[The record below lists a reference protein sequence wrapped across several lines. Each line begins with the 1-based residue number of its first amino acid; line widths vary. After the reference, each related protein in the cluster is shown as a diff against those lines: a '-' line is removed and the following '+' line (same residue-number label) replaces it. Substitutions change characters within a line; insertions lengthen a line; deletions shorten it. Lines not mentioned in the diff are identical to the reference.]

1 MRRHAILLG
10 AFFLGFISVLSYAQA
25 PVPFISQPLM
35 PDATVPGGP
44 QFTLTVNGT
53 GFVSTSV
60 VNWNS
65 SALATQFVN
74 GSQLT
79 AIVPGADIATK
90 TTASVTVANPG
101 PGGGTSNLVFF
112 TVTRNRNSVGLG
124 LVSSLP
130 VGSPESAAV
139 GDFNGDGKLDL
150 ALANYYGQTVS
161 ILLGDG
167 KGNFTLAS
175 SPPAGIY
182 ADSVAVGDFN
192 GDGKLDLA
200 VANQCAAGTCGLPS
214 TVSILLGDGTGNF
227 TPAPSPAVG
236 YQPMSVAMGDLN
248 GDGNLDLVV
257 ANRCGN
263 DESCQSPGTV
273 SILLGDGKGNFSLAS
288 SVATDGAPWS
298 VAVGDFNGDGKL
310 DLAIANAAGDT
321 VSILLG
327 DGTGNFNLASSPATG
342 SYPRSVAVGDFNG
355 DGKLDLAV
363 ANYFSNTVS
372 VLLGDGTGN
381 FTLASSPAVGI
392 EPQSVAVGDFNGDG
406 KLDVAVANW
415 WGNNYTWG
423 ALDIL
428 LGDGTGNFALA
439 ASPITGFNFAVAV
452 GDFQR
457 GRQAGLGGHRI

>member
-1 MRRHAILLG
+1 M
-10 AFFLGFISVLSYAQA
+10 
-25 PVPFISQPLM
+25 
-35 PDATVPGGP
+35 
-44 QFTLTVNGT
+44 
-53 GFVSTSV
+53 
-60 VNWNS
+60 
-65 SALATQFVN
+65 
-74 GSQLT
+74 
-79 AIVPGADIATK
+79 
-90 TTASVTVANPG
+90 ANPG

-248 GDGNLDLVV
+248 GDGN
-257 ANRCGN
+257 
-263 DESCQSPGTV
+263 Q
-273 SILLGDGKGNFSLAS
+273 I
-288 SVATDGAPWS
+288 
-298 VAVGDFNGDGKL
+298 
-310 DLAIANAAGDT
+310 
-321 VSILLG
+321 
-327 DGTGNFNLASSPATG
+327 
-342 SYPRSVAVGDFNG
+342 
-355 DGKLDLAV
+355 
-363 ANYFSNTVS
+363 
-372 VLLGDGTGN
+372 
-381 FTLASSPAVGI
+381 
-392 EPQSVAVGDFNGDG
+392 
-406 KLDVAVANW
+406 
-415 WGNNYTWG
+415 
-423 ALDIL
+423 
-428 LGDGTGNFALA
+428 
-439 ASPITGFNFAVAV
+439 
-452 GDFQR
+452 
-457 GRQAGLGGHRI
+457 GRAHV